1 MPNSE
6 RMDAFMVLQI
16 AVAVFLGNVMTL
28 GLVRAWQRMKM
39 GEDVSWSL
47 GFYWLAPLGL
57 TLVVLLTTW

>member
-1 MPNSE
+1 
-6 RMDAFMVLQI
+6 MVLQI